1 MTPTHN
7 IELREYQ
14 REAIA
19 AVRDSWVQRGV
30 RRPLIGLPTGT
41 GKTVVFSTI
50 AESAVRRGSR
60 VLILAHRDELLS
72 QAADKLL
79 QVAPDLAM
87 QIGFVQGKRD
97 DYMQPVTI
105 ASVQTLCRRRRM
117 QRLHDAGVK
126 FDVVIVD
133 EAHHAAAA
141 SYRFILD
148 ELGCMREGGP
158 LTIGVTATPQREDG
172 KALADVWQDV
182 VYHRDMLSMI
192 REGFLCDLRGVQVR
206 LQLNMDNVRVSR
218 GDYVDADSAE
228 ALVDANAPQHV
239 VSAWQ
244 RKARGRRT
252 IVFTPTI
259 ALAQRMAVE
268 FQEAGV
274 RAESVSGVPLDE
286 RREILKRFHTGE
298 TTVVTNAQ
306 VLTEGFDEPAVDCIV
321 IARPTRSQTMYVQ
334 MVGRGTRTFPGKQ
347 DCVILDV
354 VGASTDNDLTTLPRL
369 FGIPESEDA
378 DIDGAASLE
387 DEGVAVVAGRIQDEQ
402 VRAGRIVARQVELF
416 NRRDLAWVLAKPG
429 LWTLGAGDTQVILEA
444 DTADRWTA
452 SAYRRGGGSEQ
463 ITTNVDLGYA
473 MGAAED
479 YARRQGSF
487 AEVLVDRAAAWRQL
501 APSNGQLRTLRKNRI
516 AIPTGMTRGEA
527 SDAISAMIAT
537 SRARR
542 DA

>member
-1 MTPTHN
+1 MTQQTN
-7 IELREYQ
+7 IELRAYQ

-19 AVRDSWVQRGV
+19 AVRDSWAERGV

-50 AESAVRRGSR
+50 AESAVRRGRR
-60 VLILAHRDELLS
+60 VLILAHRDELLT

-87 QIGFVQGKRD
+87 SIGFVQGKRD
-97 DYMQPVTI
+97 DYTQPVTI

-117 QRLHDAGVK
+117 QRLLDAGVR
-126 FDVVIVD
+126 FDVIIVD
-133 EAHHAAAA
+133 EAHHAAAD

-148 ELGCMREGGP
+148 SLGSMEPDGP

-172 KALADVWQDV
+172 RALADVWQDV

-206 LQLNMDNVRVSR
+206 LQLDMDNVRVSR

-228 ALVDANAPQHV
+228 ALVDANAPEHV
-239 VSAWQ
+239 VRAWT
-244 RKARGRRT
+244 RKAKGRRT

-259 ALAQRMAVE
+259 ALAQTMAE
-268 FQEAGV
+268 KFREAGIS
-274 RAESVSGVPLDE
+274 AASVSGVDLE
-286 RREILKRFHTGE
+286 TRRDILRRFHTGE
-298 TTVVTNAQ
+298 ITVVTNAQ
-306 VLTEGFDEPAVDCIV
+306 VLTEGFDEPAVNCIV
-321 IARPTRSQTMYVQ
+321 IARPTRSQTMYMQ

-347 DCVILDV
+347 DCMILDV
-354 VGASTDNDLTTLPRL
+354 VGATTDNDLTTLPRL
-369 FGIPESEDA
+369 FGVEQTDDNEREIEDV
-378 DIDGAASLE
+378 
-387 DEGVAVVAGRIQDEQ
+387 GVAVTAGRIQDEQ
-402 VRAGRIVARQVELF
+402 VRTGQIVARQVELF
-416 NRRDLAWVLAKPG
+416 NRRDLAWVLAQPG
-429 LWTLGAGDTQVILEA
+429 LWTLSAGNTQVILEA
-444 DTADRWTA
+444 DSADRWTA
-452 SAYRRGGGSEQ
+452 SAHKRGGVVERIAEG
-463 ITTNVDLGYA
+463 VDLGYA
-473 MGAAED
+473 MGSAED

-487 AEVLVDRAAAWRQL
+487 AEVLIDRAASWRTL
-501 APSNGQLRTLRKNRI
+501 EPSAGQLRTLRKNRI
-516 AIPTGMTRGEA
+516 AIPDGMTRGEA